1 MKQYEKVLGGLGMP
15 EELIALA
22 TGRLQ
27 LPNGINEQPA
37 RCYGFPPALIPFWS
51 APDAMIYTGYWS
63 HWFADR
69 DASFVKMYVKL
80 GYVVSEIARTC
91 EQFKAYEVLNEL
103 VFADESTPE
112 VADFAAKL
120 GVDLGQ
126 IEQFAETHGDDPTQ
140 LYLLPEFAV
149 RTPLESCSGS
159 KGYDGGFPTVSNAN
173 GSANKQASSFEL
185 NETTARAFLAS
196 PDCPP
201 WLKTT
206 DKQHLFQT
214 YLSAG
219 DLTSAWFTLNS
230 SGWNFAA
237 ARAALTKLAHH
248 SEVDNFH
255 AMVEAWLSL
264 PHEQYGVGY

>member
-1 MKQYEKVLGGLGMP
+1 MKLYEKVLSGLGLP

-22 TGRLQ
+22 MGRLQ
-27 LPNGINEQPA
+27 LPNGMEEQPA
-37 RCYGFPPALIPFWS
+37 RCYGFPPAFIPFWS
-51 APDAMIYTGYWS
+51 SPDAMIYTGYWN
-63 HWFADR
+63 HWFCDR
-69 DASFVKMYVKL
+69 EASFAKMYVKL

-112 VADFAAKL
+112 VANFAAKL
-120 GVDLGQ
+120 GVDLDE
-126 IEQFAETHGDDPTQ
+126 IEHFAEIHGDDPTK

-149 RTPLESCSGS
+149 RTPLESCFGS
-159 KGYDGGFPTVSNAN
+159 KVYDGGFPTVSSAN
-173 GSANKQASSFEL
+173 GSAKKEVSSFEL

-196 PDCPP
+196 PGCPP
-201 WLKTT
+201 WLKPS
-206 DKQHLFQT
+206 DKPRLFQN

-230 SGWNFAA
+230 TGWTFAD
-237 ARAALTKLAHH
+237 ARAALKNLAQH

-255 AMVEAWLSL
+255 EMVEAWMSL
-264 PHEQYGVGY
+264 PQDQYNVGY